1 MNTKEQ
7 KEGDQVAKIKAF
19 EEAAR
24 PLIQYLA
31 ENHHP
36 HVTAIVT
43 STSAELL
50 EAKMSTGQI
59 MDYIQD

>member
-1 MNTKEQ
+1 MQTQNQPTAKEQ
-7 KEGDQVAKIKAF
+7 TEF
-19 EEAAR
+19 EKAAR

-43 STSAELL
+43 STRAELL
-50 EAKMSTGQI
+50 EGVETTGHI
-59 MDYIQD
+59 DNYLKD